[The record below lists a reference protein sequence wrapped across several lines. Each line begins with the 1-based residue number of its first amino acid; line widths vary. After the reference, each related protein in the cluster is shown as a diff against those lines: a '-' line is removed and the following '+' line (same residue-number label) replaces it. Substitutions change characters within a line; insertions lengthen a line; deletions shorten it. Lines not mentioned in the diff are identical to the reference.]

1 MSLLQMLC
9 RRSDGP
15 PEDPEVIAVR
25 GRYPRG
31 TTVSRPLYASSPA
44 RSWTG
49 GWAARASSGPPVGVK
64 VSPSVGK
71 PSALAGAWTAGE
83 HDSGEDR
90 DAKGALGRI
99 LVPSGDFDHSDDR

>member
-1 MSLLQMLC
+1 
-9 RRSDGP
+9 
-15 PEDPEVIAVR
+15 
-25 GRYPRG
+25 
-31 TTVSRPLYASSPA
+31 
-44 RSWTG
+44 
-49 GWAARASSGPPVGVK
+49 VK

-90 DAKGALGRI
+90 DANGELGRI